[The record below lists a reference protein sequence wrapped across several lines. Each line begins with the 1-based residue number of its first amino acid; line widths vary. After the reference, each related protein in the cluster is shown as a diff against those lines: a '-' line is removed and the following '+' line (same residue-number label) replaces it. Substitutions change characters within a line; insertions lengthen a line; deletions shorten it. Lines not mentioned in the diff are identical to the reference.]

1 VTSTVWN
8 GIKAAVSTVV
18 NGIRDTV
25 SSVFNAVKNT
35 VTTVWNGI
43 KSAIITP
50 IETARDA
57 VKNAIDK
64 IKGFFNF
71 EWKLPDI
78 KLPHLSIEGKF
89 SLNPPSVPH
98 FAVDWY
104 DRGGI
109 FSSPTVIGVGEKRPE
124 FVGAL
129 DDLRAIVRE
138 ESAGASSA
146 ALNQIVELLTQ
157 IAGNPHGITVNQTIN
172 AEDTSYVGQQ
182 KQAAKEL
189 GRIARALT

>member
-1 VTSTVWN
+1 MT
-8 GIKAAVSTVV
+8 AVSTVV

-50 IETARDA
+50 IEAARDA
-57 VKNAIDK
+57 VKNAIDEM
-64 IKGFFNF
+64 KGFFNF

-78 KLPHLSIEGKF
+78 KLPHFSIEGEF

-98 FAVDWY
+98 LAVDWY

-138 ESAGASSA
+138 E
-146 ALNQIVELLTQ
+146 TCRR
-157 IAGNPHGITVNQTIN
+157 
-172 AEDTSYVGQQ
+172 
-182 KQAAKEL
+182 KL
-189 GRIARALT
+189 GGSESDRRIAYPDRGQPARHNRQSDDQRRGHELRRAAETGR